1 VLLAPLGSIIRREI
15 FTSSTIPDPDLS
27 TAEVAKLGKEIFAPL
42 GIKDGYDP
50 YDAIRDIQEVLF
62 KFKNSYVKRKDRLE
76 KALAQIE
83 EIKAKLPN
91 LMAKDSHEL
100 VRCHE
105 AKAMVTNA
113 ELLYEASLMRTE
125 TRGSNI
131 REDYPER
138 DDKNW
143 LKWII
148 IRKEDGKMKLW
159 TEPIP
164 IDKYKY
170 RPE

>member
-1 VLLAPLGSIIRREI
+1 MLDKV
-15 FTSSTIPDPDLS
+15 
-27 TAEVAKLGKEIFAPL
+27 KE
-42 GIKDGYDP
+42 
-50 YDAIRDIQEVLF
+50 
-62 KFKNSYVKRKDRLE
+62 
-76 KALAQIE
+76 
-83 EIKAKLPN
+83 KLPC

-105 AKAMVTNA
+105 AKSMVVHA
-113 ELLYEASLMRTE
+113 ELLFRSSLMRTE

-148 IRKEDGKMKLW
+148 IKKEDEIMKLW
-159 TEPIP
+159 TEPVP
-164 IDKYKY
+164 IEKYKY
-170 RPE
+170 KPV